1 MTKKEIETLL
11 YTQAAIDFGNYLID
25 SWFDDQTAEKHIDVV
40 VKKTRK
46 EGCFI
51 ANGMTCE
58 QLKNK
63 IFEVLNSI
71 SG

>member
-1 MTKKEIETLL
+1 MNKKEIETLL
-11 YTQAAIDFGNYLID
+11 YTQEAIDFGNYLVD
-25 SWFDDQTAEKHIDVV
+25 AWFDDQTAEKHIDVV

-46 EGCFI
+46 EGGFI